1 MSNKMRA
8 VLIKG
13 GKSDSAQDLY
23 LGEADRP
30 TLKEGDGRIIV
41 KIKAFGLNRMDIM
54 QRRGVYPLPPGAS
67 EILGVEFSGTV
78 EEAGS
83 SDFKKGD
90 PVFGLAT
97 GGAYAEYIS
106 VPAGMCTRKPDH
118 VSWEQAAAVPEN
130 WLTAWQALFLI
141 AEMKAGSKVLIH
153 AGASGVGLAAIQLA
167 KAFDAQVFLFAG
179 NLCFAL
185 TTGFLQRSAGT
196 DEKIKFVEQHG
207 AKGINYKTQ
216 NFAEEVA
223 KLTDKTGVDIVIDFI
238 GADYMEKNLASLGRD
253 GRMVMLGLMGGAKT
267 EGPFDISQILYKRLR
282 IEGTTLRSR
291 SLDYQSNLLQDF
303 SKKALDKVFARC
315 KGDEGLDLVIHK
327 TFDWNEIAQAHEE
340 MEQAKNIGKIIITIS

>member
-1 MSNKMRA
+1 MRLTEIA
-8 VLIKG
+8 VG
-13 GKSDSAQDLY
+13 TGVSPHDLE
-23 LGEADRP
+23 LTAPSRVFLFPG
-30 TLKEGDGRIIV
+30 
-41 KIKAFGLNRMDIM
+41 
-54 QRRGVYPLPPGAS
+54 RGVYPLPPGAS

-90 PVFGLAT
+90 PVFVLSLHSLARVVPELTLPISVHSFGLAT

-185 TTGFLQRSAGT
+185 TTGFLQRSG
-196 DEKIKFVEQHG
+196 
-207 AKGINYKTQ
+207 
-216 NFAEEVA
+216 
-223 KLTDKTGVDIVIDFI
+223 
-238 GADYMEKNLASLGRD
+238 GRD
-253 GRMVMLGLMGGAKT
+253 SWYRR
-267 EGPFDISQILYKRLR
+267 E
-282 IEGTTLRSR
+282 
-291 SLDYQSNLLQDF
+291 N
-303 SKKALDKVFARC
+303 
-315 KGDEGLDLVIHK
+315 
-327 TFDWNEIAQAHEE
+327 
-340 MEQAKNIGKIIITIS
+340 

>member
-1 MSNKMRA
+1 MAQMRA
-8 VLIKG
+8 VLIKN

-23 LGEADRP
+23 IGEAERP
-30 TLKEGDGRIIV
+30 TLKEGVDLIIV
-41 KIKAFGLNRMDIM
+41 KIKAFGANRMDIM
-54 QRRGVYPLPPGAS
+54 QRRGMYPLPPGAS
-67 EILGVEFSGTV
+67 TILGVEFSGTV
-78 EEAGS
+78 EEPGT
-83 SDFKKGD
+83 SDFKKD
-90 PVFGLAT
+90 EPVFGLAT

-130 WLTAWQALFLI
+130 WLTAWQALFVI
-141 AEMKAGSKVLIH
+141 SEMKEGAKVLIH

-167 KAFDAQVFLFAG
+167 KSFGAG
-179 NLCFAL
+179 MVIA
-185 TTGFLQRSAGT
+185 TAGT
-196 DEKIKFVEQHG
+196 DEKVSFVAQHG

-216 NFAEEVA
+216 DFPTEVL
-223 KLTDKTGVDIVIDFI
+223 KLTQDAGVDVLVDFI
-238 GADYMEKNLASLGRD
+238 GASYWEKNLKSLARD

-267 EGPFDISQILYKRLR
+267 EGPTDLSQILYKRVR

-291 SLDYQSNLLQDF
+291 SLEYQTNLLQDF

-327 TFDWNEIAQAHEE
+327 VYDWKDVAAAHEE
-340 MEQAKNIGKIIITIS
+340 MEQAKNIGKIILTIS